1 MTNSSSAGKKIQLI
15 RKAEGLSR
23 SQLSEIIGISYN
35 TLTNYEV
42 KGIQMTEGNLML
54 FTQHPRFEKY
64 TLWLMTGKTAP
75 AAGQVAPSSLM
86 GKTTKIIPLHPEG
99 WLIVCFIYALAHNL
113 HNDSDV
119 GGLRY
124 VD

>member
-1 MTNSSSAGKKIQLI
+1 MTNSSSAGKKVQLI

-75 AAGQVAPSSLM
+75 AAGQVAPSLSPD
-86 GKTTKIIPLHPEG
+86 GQDDKKSSHSTQKAG
-99 WLIVCFIYALAHNL
+99 
-113 HNDSDV
+113 
-119 GGLRY
+119 
-124 VD
+124 

>member
-15 RKAEGLSR
+15 RKAEGISR
-23 SQLSEIIGISYN
+23 TQLAEMTGISYN

-54 FTQHPRFEKY
+54 FTQNPRFEKY

-75 AAGQVAPSSLM
+75 AAGQIAPSLSPD
-86 GKTTKIIPLHPEG
+86 GQDDKKSPHSTQKAG
-99 WLIVCFIYALAHNL
+99 
-113 HNDSDV
+113 
-119 GGLRY
+119 
-124 VD
+124 

>member
-54 FTQHPRFEKY
+54 FTQHQDLKNIRF
-64 TLWLMTGKTAP
+64 G
-75 AAGQVAPSSLM
+75 
-86 GKTTKIIPLHPEG
+86 
-99 WLIVCFIYALAHNL
+99 
-113 HNDSDV
+113 
-119 GGLRY
+119 
-124 VD
+124 

>member
-42 KGIQMTEGNLML
+42 KGIQMTEG
-54 FTQHPRFEKY
+54 
-64 TLWLMTGKTAP
+64 
-75 AAGQVAPSSLM
+75 
-86 GKTTKIIPLHPEG
+86 
-99 WLIVCFIYALAHNL
+99 
-113 HNDSDV
+113 
-119 GGLRY
+119 
-124 VD
+124 